1 MLLSGLFPTTTWII
15 DIVNVS
21 FLIITP
27 IIIWSWLRA
36 RNGAYTL
43 HRNVQISLFLV
54 LLVVVYLFEMDLRSL
69 GGIFKAVE
77 QSRYAGTA
85 WLNGLIHFHSFCAE
99 STSVIWILLLIV
111 SLIKFPRPPKPNAF
125 SRWHIIFG
133 RIGMID
139 MLLSAVTGVILY
151 FAGFVM
157 TK

>member
-15 DIVNVS
+15 DLVNAS

-27 IIIWSWLRA
+27 VLIWSWLRA

-43 HRNVQISLFLV
+43 HRNVQVALFLV
-54 LLVVVYLFEMDLRSL
+54 LLVVVILFELDLRAL

-85 WLNGLIHFHSFCAE
+85 WLNGMIYFHTLCAI
-99 STSVIWILLLIV
+99 STSLLWILLVAI
-111 SLIKFPRPPKPNAF
+111 SLLKFPRPPKPNSF
-125 SRWHIIFG
+125 SKWHIIFG

>member
-15 DIVNVS
+15 DLVNAS

-27 IIIWSWLRA
+27 LLIWSWWRA
-36 RNGAYTL
+36 RGGAYTL
-43 HRNVQISLFLV
+43 HRNVQVALFLV
-54 LLVVVYLFEMDLRSL
+54 LLVVVILFELDLRAL

-77 QSRYAGTA
+77 QSRFAGTA
-85 WLNGLIHFHSFCAE
+85 WLNGMIYFHTLCAI
-99 STSVIWILLLIV
+99 STSFLWILLVMI

-133 RIGMID
+133 RIGMVD